1 MATAKTTSI
10 TLNGA
15 YILAAEARITDFKTA
30 LDDFVNKNPS
40 LQVTTND
47 VVTDSPS
54 LKAFKDGADLSK
66 TLNISKPLTYFSNFD
81 NKAALKA
88 ISDTA
93 VGAISTDAMPVIGSP
108 EVLATKLA
116 AVPGTWSVISP
127 VAYDP
132 LATTLQT
139 ISLKSTNGS
148 KLTIT
153 TAVKDNDNSSNSYE
167 FLSSDK
173 AVSVKTAE
181 TISNAAPVVPVVLDS
196 KGKPKL
202 VKVDP
207 TIKLAYDDRSNS
219 ISYTNLGNVGVS
231 DDIKASLTQIKHAI
245 FTTKKEVLSAKV
257 NYSNSLSYKD
267 KDYQVDIS
275 STKAVSSNSLTL
287 STSGTTNTV
296 KISTYSILSKDFSIS
311 LTGKIQES
319 WGANGITEV
328 MTLKDVFLNTPEYS
342 LKTASLIS
350 TNIYS
355 NADYFTKSGLTN
367 LDSYNLTDMTKMI
380 EDALVGQPDA
390 ESPIPARV
398 LPKILSGD
406 NLITLKKAATVDGG
420 TGKDVITGSIGD
432 DSLMGGEGNDSL
444 MGGDGNDILM
454 GENGNDVITG
464 SIGDDSLL
472 GGDGSD
478 TLTGGKGADTF
489 SFQKSD
495 FLTANAKGDLIFNK
509 SVDTITDFSL
519 IDEDLFIF
527 DGMGT
532 GTLDFYFDL
541 KTAQAANSNLFYVN
555 GNVYFDINPSPDI
568 YTPTLIIKL
577 TGNPKVNNVPI
588 VGGAGND
595 KLIGYIND
603 DDLIGN
609 AGSDTLM
616 GENGNDALTGGDG
629 SDKLMGGNG
638 NDTLTGGDGSDKLT
652 GGKGSD
658 EFNFETADF
667 LVTKDDELVF
677 NKSVDTIT
685 DFSKKD
691 GDSINLNLE
700 FPKTLAE
707 ARTANMPLFY
717 LNGSI
722 YFDGD
727 LDPVIYTPTV
737 IIKLTG
743 NPKVNVDFSDFAI

>member
-15 YILAAEARITDFKTA
+15 YILAADARIADFKIA
-30 LDDFVNKNPS
+30 LDDFVSKNPS

-47 VVTDSPS
+47 VLTDSPS

-66 TLNISKPLTYFSNFD
+66 SLNISKPLTYFSNFD
-81 NKAALKA
+81 NKAASALTA
-88 ISDTA
+88 ISNAA

-219 ISYTNLGNVGVS
+219 ISYTNLGSVGVS

-296 KISTYSILSKDFSIS
+296 KISTYSILSEDFSIS

-367 LDSYNLTDMTKMI
+367 LDSYNLTDMTKMK

-406 NLITLKKAATVDGG
+406 NIITLKKAATVDGG
-420 TGKDVITGSIGD
+420 TGKDVITGSAGN
-432 DSLMGGEGNDSL
+432 DSLMGGEGND
-444 MGGDGNDILM
+444 ILM
-454 GENGNDVITG
+454 GENGNDTVDGGAGNDVITG

-519 IDEDLFIF
+519 KEDDSISFN
-527 DGMGT
+527 DMGT
-532 GTLDFYFDL
+532 LSFYFDL

-555 GNVYFDINPSPDI
+555 GNVYFDINPSPNI

-577 TGNPKVNNVPI
+577 TGNPKVNDVPI

-595 KLIGYIND
+595 KLIGYIDD

-616 GENGNDALTGGDG
+616 GE
-629 SDKLMGGNG
+629 NG

-658 EFNFETADF
+658 EFNFKTADF
-667 LVTKDDELVF
+667 LVNKDDELVF
-677 NKSVDTIT
+677 NKSVDTIM

-691 GDSINLNLE
+691 GDSINLNDLGSLE

-717 LNGSI
+717 INGSI

-727 LDPVIYTPTV
+727 LDPATYTPTV

>member
-15 YILAAEARITDFKTA
+15 YILAADARIADFKTA
-30 LDDFVNKNPS
+30 LDDFVSKNTS
-40 LQVTTND
+40 LLVTIND

-54 LKAFKDGADLSK
+54 LKAFKDGAVLSK
-66 TLNISKPLTYFSNFD
+66 TLNISQPLTYFSNFD
-81 NKAALKA
+81 NKAASALTA
-88 ISDTA
+88 ISNAA
-93 VGAISTDAMPVIGSP
+93 VGSTDAMAEIGSP

-116 AVPGTWSVISP
+116 AVPGTWSVISS

-132 LATTLQT
+132 LATAPQT

-181 TISNAAPVVPVVLDS
+181 IISNTAPVVPVVFDS

-207 TIKLAYDDRSNS
+207 TIKLAYDDRTNS
-219 ISYTNLGNVGVS
+219 IIYTNLGNVGVL

-245 FTTKKEVLSAKV
+245 FTTKKEVLSAEV
-257 NYSNSLSYKD
+257 NYSNLLSYKD

-311 LTGKIQES
+311 LTGQIQES

-328 MTLKDVFLNTPEYS
+328 MTLKDVLLNTPEYR

-367 LDSYNLTDMTKMI
+367 LDSYNLTDMTKME

-390 ESPIPARV
+390 EIPLPARV

-406 NLITLKKAATVDGG
+406 NIITLKKAATVDGG
-420 TGKDVITGSIGD
+420 VGKDVIIGSAGD
-432 DSLMGGEGNDSL
+432 DSLMGGEGND
-444 MGGDGNDILM
+444 ILT
-454 GENGNDVITG
+454 GENGKDTVDGGVGNDLITG
-464 SIGDDSLL
+464 SIDDDSLL

-489 SFQKSD
+489 SFQKLD

-519 IDEDLFIF
+519 IEGDSFNFND
-527 DGMGT
+527 MGT
-532 GTLDFYFDL
+532 LNFHFDL
-541 KTAQAANSNLFYVN
+541 KAAQAANSNLFCIN
-555 GNVYFDINPSPDI
+555 GNVYFDINPSLNI

-577 TGNPKVNNVPI
+577 TGNPKVNIVPI
-588 VGGAGND
+588 DGTAGND
-595 KLIGYIND
+595 KITGYID
-603 DDLIGN
+603 DDILIGN
-609 AGSDTLM
+609 AGSDTL
-616 GENGNDALTGGDG
+616 
-629 SDKLMGGNG
+629 
-638 NDTLTGGDGSDKLT
+638 T
-652 GGKGSD
+652 GGKGAD
-658 EFNFETADF
+658 EFNFKTADF
-667 LVTKDDELVF
+667 LVNKNDELVF

-691 GDSINLNLE
+691 GDSINLNDLGSLA
-700 FPKTLAE
+700 FPKTLVDAKTDE
-707 ARTANMPLFY
+707 IPLFY
-717 LNGSI
+717 LNGRI
-722 YFDGD
+722 YFDSD
-727 LDPVIYTPTV
+727 LDPANYTPTV

>member
-1 MATAKTTSI
+1 MATTKTTSS

-15 YILAAEARITDFKTA
+15 YILAADLRIADFNAA
-30 LDDFVNKNPS
+30 LLDFVGKNPS

-127 VAYDP
+127 VAYDQ
-132 LATTLQT
+132 LVTTKQT
-139 ISLKSTNGS
+139 ISLKTADGS

-153 TAVKDNDNSSNSYE
+153 ITAKDNDNSSNEYD
-167 FLSSDK
+167 FTSSNGAID
-173 AVSVKTAE
+173 VY
-181 TISNAAPVVPVVLDS
+181 TINTRSNAAPDVPVVLDS

-207 TIKLAYDDRSNS
+207 TIKLAYDDRSNF
-219 ISYTNLGNVGVS
+219 ISYTNSGGVGAV
-231 DDIKASLTQIKHAI
+231 DDITASLTQIKHAI

-257 NYSNSLSYKD
+257 NYSNKLSYKD
-267 KDYQVDIS
+267 KDYDVDIS
-275 STKAVSSNSLTL
+275 STKAISSNSLTL

-296 KISTYSILSKDFSIS
+296 KISTYSILSEDFSIS

-328 MTLKDVFLNTPEYS
+328 MTLKDVVLNTLEYS
-342 LKTASLIS
+342 LTTASLIS

-355 NADYFTKSGLTN
+355 KADYFTKSGLTN
-367 LDSYNLTDMTKMI
+367 LDSDHLIDMTKMK

-406 NLITLKKAATVDGG
+406 NIITLKKAATVDGG
-420 TGKDVITGSIGD
+420 TGKDVITGSAGD
-432 DSLMGGEGNDSL
+432 DSLMGGEGNDIL
-444 MGGDGNDILM
+444 TGENGNDTVD
-454 GENGNDVITG
+454 GGAGNDVITG

-519 IDEDLFIF
+519 IEVDTINFND
-527 DGMGT
+527 MGT
-532 GTLDFYFDL
+532 LSFYFDL

-555 GNVYFDINPSPDI
+555 GNVYFDINPSPNI

-577 TGNPKVNNVPI
+577 TGNPKVNDVPI

-595 KLIGYIND
+595 KLIGYID
-603 DDLIGN
+603 DDILIGN
-609 AGSDTLM
+609 AGSD
-616 GENGNDALTGGDG
+616 A
-629 SDKLMGGNG
+629 LMGGNG

-691 GDSINLNLE
+691 GDSINLNDLGNLE

>member
-15 YILAAEARITDFKTA
+15 YILAADARITDFKTA
-30 LDDFVNKNPS
+30 LDNFVSKNPL

-54 LKAFKDGADLSK
+54 LKAFKDGAELSK
-66 TLNISKPLTYFSNFD
+66 SLNISKPLTYFSSFD
-81 NKAALKA
+81 NKAASALTA
-88 ISDTA
+88 ISNIA
-93 VGAISTDAMPVIGSP
+93 VGSTTDAMADIGSP

-116 AVPGTWSVISP
+116 AVPGTWSVISS

-202 VKVDP
+202 VKVDT
-207 TIKLAYDDRSNS
+207 TIKLAYDDRTNS
-219 ISYTNLGNVGVS
+219 IIYTNLGGVGVL

-245 FTTKKEVLSAKV
+245 FTTKREVLSAKV
-257 NYSNSLSYKD
+257 KYSNSLSYKD

-287 STSGTTNTV
+287 STSGTTNIV
-296 KISTYSILSKDFSIS
+296 NISTYSILSKDFSIS

-367 LDSYNLTDMTKMI
+367 LDSYNLTDMTKMK

-406 NLITLKKAATVDGG
+406 NIITLKEAATVDGG
-420 TGKDVITGSIGD
+420 TGKDVITGSAGN
-432 DSLMGGEGNDSL
+432 DSLMGGEGND
-444 MGGDGNDILM
+444 ILM
-454 GENGNDVITG
+454 GENGNDTVDGGAGNDVITG

-478 TLTGGKGADTF
+478 TLTGGKGSDEFNFKTA
-489 SFQKSD
+489 D
-495 FLTANAKGDLIFNK
+495 FLVNKDDELVFNK
-509 SVDTITDFSL
+509 SVDTITDFSRKDGDSINL
-519 IDEDLFIF
+519 NDLGSLEFPK
-527 DGMGT
+527 
-532 GTLDFYFDL
+532 TLAEAR
-541 KTAQAANSNLFYVN
+541 TANMPLFYIN
-555 GNVYFDINPSPDI
+555 GNVYFDINPSPNI
-568 YTPTLIIKL
+568 YTSTLIIKL
-577 TGNPKVNNVPI
+577 TGNPKVNDVPI

-595 KLIGYIND
+595 KLIGYIDD

-616 GENGNDALTGGDG
+616 GE
-629 SDKLMGGNG
+629 NG

-658 EFNFETADF
+658 EFNFKTADF
-667 LVTKDDELVF
+667 LVNKDDELVY

-691 GDSINLNLE
+691 GDSINLNDLGSLE

-717 LNGSI
+717 INGSI
-722 YFDGD
+722 YFEGD
-727 LDPVIYTPTV
+727 LDPAIYTSTV

-743 NPKVNVDFSDFAI
+743 NPKVNVDFSDFAS

>member
-1 MATAKTTSI
+1 MATTKTTSS

-15 YILAAEARITDFKTA
+15 YILAADLRIADFNAA
-30 LDDFVNKNPS
+30 LLDFVGKNPS

-127 VAYDP
+127 VAYDQ
-132 LATTLQT
+132 LVTTKQT
-139 ISLKSTNGS
+139 ISLKTADGS

-153 TAVKDNDNSSNSYE
+153 ITAKDNDNSSNEYD
-167 FLSSDK
+167 FTSSNGAID
-173 AVSVKTAE
+173 VY
-181 TISNAAPVVPVVLDS
+181 TINTRSNAAPDVPVVLDS

-219 ISYTNLGNVGVS
+219 ISYTNSGGVGAV
-231 DDIKASLTQIKHAI
+231 DDITASLTQIKHAI

-257 NYSNSLSYKD
+257 NYSNKLSYKD
-267 KDYQVDIS
+267 KDYDVDIS
-275 STKAVSSNSLTL
+275 STKAISSNSLTL

-296 KISTYSILSKDFSIS
+296 KISTYSILSEDFSIS

-380 EDALVGQPDA
+380 EDALVGQPTA
-390 ESPIPARV
+390 NIPARV

-406 NLITLKKAATVDGG
+406 NIITLKKAATVDGG
-420 TGKDVITGSIGD
+420 T
-432 DSLMGGEGNDSL
+432 
-444 MGGDGNDILM
+444 
-454 GENGNDVITG
+454 GNDVITG

-519 IDEDLFIF
+519 IEVDTINFND
-527 DGMGT
+527 MGT
-532 GTLDFYFDL
+532 LSFYFDL

-555 GNVYFDINPSPDI
+555 GNVYFDINPSPNI

-577 TGNPKVNNVPI
+577 TGNPKVNDVPI

-595 KLIGYIND
+595 KLIGYID
-603 DDLIGN
+603 DDILIGN
-609 AGSDTLM
+609 AGSD
-616 GENGNDALTGGDG
+616 A
-629 SDKLMGGNG
+629 LMGGNG

-652 GGKGSD
+652 GGKGAD
-658 EFNFETADF
+658 EFNFKTADF
-667 LVTKDDELVF
+667 LVNKDDELVF

-717 LNGSI
+717 INGSI

-727 LDPVIYTPTV
+727 LDPATYTPTV

>member
-1 MATAKTTSI
+1 MATTKTTSS

-15 YILAAEARITDFKTA
+15 YILAADLRIADFNAA
-30 LDDFVNKNPS
+30 LLDFVGKNPS

-54 LKAFKDGADLSK
+54 LTAFKDGDDLSK
-66 TLNISKPLTYFSNFD
+66 TLNISKPLTYFSNCD

-196 KGKPKL
+196 KGK
-202 VKVDP
+202 
-207 TIKLAYDDRSNS
+207 LAYDDRTNS
-219 ISYTNLGNVGVS
+219 IIYTNLGGVGDL

-420 TGKDVITGSIGD
+420 TGKDVITGSA
-432 DSLMGGEGNDSL
+432 
-444 MGGDGNDILM
+444 
-454 GENGNDVITG
+454 
-464 SIGDDSLL
+464 GDDSLL

-519 IDEDLFIF
+519 IEVD
-527 DGMGT
+527 
-532 GTLDFYFDL
+532 TLDEVKQIL
-541 KTAQAANSNLFYVN
+541 AKHK
-555 GNVYFDINPSPDI
+555 
-568 YTPTLIIKL
+568 IIK
-577 TGNPKVNNVPI
+577 
-588 VGGAGND
+588 
-595 KLIGYIND
+595 
-603 DDLIGN
+603 
-609 AGSDTLM
+609 
-616 GENGNDALTGGDG
+616 
-629 SDKLMGGNG
+629 
-638 NDTLTGGDGSDKLT
+638 
-652 GGKGSD
+652 
-658 EFNFETADF
+658 
-667 LVTKDDELVF
+667 
-677 NKSVDTIT
+677 
-685 DFSKKD
+685 
-691 GDSINLNLE
+691 
-700 FPKTLAE
+700 
-707 ARTANMPLFY
+707 
-717 LNGSI
+717 
-722 YFDGD
+722 
-727 LDPVIYTPTV
+727 
-737 IIKLTG
+737 
-743 NPKVNVDFSDFAI
+743 

>member
-1 MATAKTTSI
+1 
-10 TLNGA
+10 
-15 YILAAEARITDFKTA
+15 
-30 LDDFVNKNPS
+30 
-40 LQVTTND
+40 
-47 VVTDSPS
+47 
-54 LKAFKDGADLSK
+54 
-66 TLNISKPLTYFSNFD
+66 
-81 NKAALKA
+81 
-88 ISDTA
+88 
-93 VGAISTDAMPVIGSP
+93 
-108 EVLATKLA
+108 
-116 AVPGTWSVISP
+116 
-127 VAYDP
+127 
-132 LATTLQT
+132 
-139 ISLKSTNGS
+139 
-148 KLTIT
+148 
-153 TAVKDNDNSSNSYE
+153 
-167 FLSSDK
+167 
-173 AVSVKTAE
+173 
-181 TISNAAPVVPVVLDS
+181 
-196 KGKPKL
+196 
-202 VKVDP
+202 
-207 TIKLAYDDRSNS
+207 
-219 ISYTNLGNVGVS
+219 
-231 DDIKASLTQIKHAI
+231 
-245 FTTKKEVLSAKV
+245 
-257 NYSNSLSYKD
+257 
-267 KDYQVDIS
+267 
-275 STKAVSSNSLTL
+275 
-287 STSGTTNTV
+287 
-296 KISTYSILSKDFSIS
+296 
-311 LTGKIQES
+311 
-319 WGANGITEV
+319 

-367 LDSYNLTDMTKMI
+367 LDSYNLTDMIKMK
-380 EDALVGQPDA
+380 EDALVGQPDV
-390 ESPIPARV
+390 PARV

-406 NLITLKKAATVDGG
+406 NIITLKKAATVDGG
-420 TGKDVITGSIGD
+420 TGKDVITGSAGN
-432 DSLMGGEGNDSL
+432 DSLMGGEGND
-444 MGGDGNDILM
+444 ILM
-454 GENGNDVITG
+454 GENGNDTVDGGAGNDVITG

-519 IDEDLFIF
+519 KEDDSISFN
-527 DGMGT
+527 DDMGT
-532 GTLDFYFDL
+532 LNFYFDL

-555 GNVYFDINPSPDI
+555 GNVYFDINPSPNI

-577 TGNPKVNNVPI
+577 TGNPKVNDVPI

-595 KLIGYIND
+595 KLIGYIDD

-616 GENGNDALTGGDG
+616 GE
-629 SDKLMGGNG
+629 NG

-658 EFNFETADF
+658 EFNFKTADF
-667 LVTKDDELVF
+667 LVNKDDELVF

-691 GDSINLNLE
+691 DDSINLNDLGSLE

-717 LNGSI
+717 INGSI

>member
-15 YILAAEARITDFKTA
+15 YILAADARITDFKAA
-30 LDDFVNKNPS
+30 LDDFVSKNPL

-127 VAYDP
+127 VAYDQ
-132 LATTLQT
+132 LVTTKQT
-139 ISLKSTNGS
+139 ISLKTADGS

-153 TAVKDNDNSSNSYE
+153 ITAKDNDNSSNEYD
-167 FLSSDK
+167 FTSSNGAID
-173 AVSVKTAE
+173 VY
-181 TISNAAPVVPVVLDS
+181 TINTRSNAAPDVPVVLDS

-207 TIKLAYDDRSNS
+207 TIKLAYDDRTNS
-219 ISYTNLGNVGVS
+219 IIYTNLGGAGS
-231 DDIKASLTQIKHAI
+231 DVITASLTQIKHAI
-245 FTTKKEVLSAKV
+245 FTTKREVLSAKV

-267 KDYQVDIS
+267 NDYQVDIS

-296 KISTYSILSKDFSIS
+296 KISTYSILSEDFSIS

-367 LDSYNLTDMTKMI
+367 LDSYNLTDMTKMK

-406 NLITLKKAATVDGG
+406 NIITLKKAATVDGG
-420 TGKDVITGSIGD
+420 TGKDVITGSAGN
-432 DSLMGGEGNDSL
+432 DSLMGGEGND
-444 MGGDGNDILM
+444 ILT
-454 GENGNDVITG
+454 GENGHYTVDGGAGNDVITG

-478 TLTGGKGADTF
+478 TLTGGKDADTF

-495 FLTANAKGDLIFNK
+495 FLMANAKGDFIFNK

-519 IDEDLFIF
+519 KEDDSISFN
-527 DGMGT
+527 DMGT
-532 GTLDFYFDL
+532 LSFYFDL

-555 GNVYFDINPSPDI
+555 GNVYFDINPSPNI

-577 TGNPKVNNVPI
+577 TGNPKVNDVPI

-595 KLIGYIND
+595 KLIGYIDD

-616 GENGNDALTGGDG
+616 GENGND
-629 SDKLMGGNG
+629 
-638 NDTLTGGDGSDKLT
+638 TLTGGDGSDKLT
-652 GGKGSD
+652 GGKGAD
-658 EFNFETADF
+658 TFNFETADF
-667 LVTKDDELVF
+667 LVNKDDELVF

-691 GDSINLNLE
+691 GDSINLNDLGSLE

-717 LNGSI
+717 INGSI

-727 LDPVIYTPTV
+727 LDPATYTPTV

-743 NPKVNVDFSDFAI
+743 NPKVNVDFSDFAS